1 MDPQLESPFSQDLA
15 DYGADEQGAIKK
27 LIDDDEQVRAQYFA
41 TQDKEAPAQVIGASG
56 FSSGINMAISP
67 ATGPI

>member
-1 MDPQLESPFSQDLA
+1 MNPELDNLWSQDLS
-15 DYGADEQGAIKK
+15 DYDEQTQQTIQG
-27 LIDDDEQVRAQYFA
+27 LIDQDAQVRAEYFTPSQA
-41 TQDKEAPAQVIGASG
+41 EQPAQVIGASG